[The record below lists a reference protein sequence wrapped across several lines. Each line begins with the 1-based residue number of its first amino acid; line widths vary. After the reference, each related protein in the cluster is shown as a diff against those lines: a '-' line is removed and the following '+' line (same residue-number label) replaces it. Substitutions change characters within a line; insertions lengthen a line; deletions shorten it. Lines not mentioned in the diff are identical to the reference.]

1 MGTMGSYSLLGTI
14 VVILDIIAII
24 SVLLG
29 SASVSHKVIWIIVVL
44 IFPVVGM
51 IVYYLVGRGSRD
63 AA

>member
-1 MGTMGSYSLLGTI
+1 MGSYSLLGTI
-14 VVILDIIAII
+14 IVILDIIAII

-29 SASVSHKVIWIIVVL
+29 SAGIKHKVIWIIVVI

-51 IVYYLVGRGSRD
+51 IVYYLVGRSPRD